1 MHNKIKNNLIATTA
15 FAVSL
20 VTGYSRRSYAAPY
33 CDVGTYANYVCS
45 GTYTNEV
52 QFNGYG
58 NGTVN
63 ITTAPGFS
71 INAPGSSGLTIR
83 GLGRLIFTDTTG
95 SSITAAYHGLYI
107 NNYGNHPGGMAGT
120 ISVDSNSNINA
131 GMNGAYILSG
141 GSDGMNVTLS
151 GDITGGSRGVFA
163 LNSGSGSM
171 SLNLNGTVTGNYY
184 YGVRA
189 DNSFNGTDLNIT
201 TGASSNIVSANTG
214 IFALHNGHG
223 ALSIDINGDINSAFT
238 SIYARGRGTE
248 TSIRLGTDSE
258 LHSTYGGG
266 IQVQNYSGY
275 LNIITASTSS
285 INVGG
290 GAIYAS
296 NSGYGATSHL
306 VIGGDIYARNGSGIN
321 ASNQPGTADLY
332 IYTEASSHINAG
344 AAGIFSYNRGNG
356 DTHIFSNGY
365 VAGRNGYGIS
375 AFTTSADSDTNITT
389 GTGSFVSG
397 RVTGIYAL
405 NATAGTGNISLNIN
419 GEVHGRDNNGVSILN
434 YSGATSITT
443 SGDSEITGN
452 NNGISINHTG
462 TGALSMSL
470 SGSVSG
476 ITGVNIA
483 NRGST
488 AGSLYINGTIDG
500 TGGNAIVFRN
510 DLAGTQYNTTATPI
524 EIAGGRIIGN
534 ILDYHKDRGFSPV
547 TVTGDFISEGN
558 FTVSDFDVAAGGDF
572 TLSADNAIYSGNS
585 VSLDGTF
592 TLGGNNAYIRT
603 NYGIT
608 NSGTFNVSGNNTRAY
623 GDFTNNGT
631 LHIGTGHNFFV
642 DTMTAGTGDIW
653 FGFNTESDHAQLTV
667 TNSAA
672 DLTGQTLHINVTGTT
687 GFGNNQ
693 QALLVSSYGD
703 IIGGP
708 GGTRTQVDDNS
719 VLWDFDIVDGT
730 GAINPTDAS
739 QLFLLARQ
747 SASVGGLS
755 FTQNNENVGNVL
767 MSLQSTTNPELAS
780 IVANMNAASTDAAFN
795 EVLESVQSAADMS
808 DFSAMSASTTRVMD
822 TISSRM
828 DFLRDIKVTQESKT
842 SLTETDQE
850 IAMPKG
856 LQAWA
861 VSFGDADNAGSRDYG
876 LSNINGGTFSGFGS
890 YIRQDARSGIAGY
903 DAKSA
908 GAAFGVDT
916 GHSFNDLILGASFAY
931 AHTEINSKNANRG
944 ENDIDAF
951 QLLGYVGKTF
961 EQNRFWE
968 VQASYAQ
975 AQNDTTRHDVGSV
988 PGLTAKG
995 DFTSREF
1002 GLRGRVGKHIRHDDY
1017 LITPSLGI
1025 DWLHYMADSYTE
1037 TGAGGANLS
1046 VDTKNLDQ
1054 VEIGGTVK
1062 VQRSIKR
1069 DNGATI
1075 TPEIHAGYFY
1085 NLTGDALQKTSS
1097 FTGGGASFATESPD
1111 PARSR
1116 VTAGFGVT
1124 YQGTQGWDYAL
1135 NYDTNLRNDY
1145 QEHSLIARASWKF

>member
-20 VTGYSRRSYAAPY
+20 VTGYSRRSYAVP
-33 CDVGTYANYVCS
+33 CDVGTYSDYVCS
-45 GTYTNEV
+45 GAYTSRV
-52 QFNGYG
+52 MFTDAGDG
-58 NGTVN
+58 NLK

-71 INAPGSSGLTIR
+71 INTPSDHGLLIN
-83 GLGRLIFTDTTG
+83 GLGGISFTDTLG
-95 SSITAAYHGLYI
+95 SSITSAFNGITINSNGDHG
-107 NNYGNHPGGMAGT
+107 NGQQGT
-120 ISVDSNSNINA
+120 ISVNSNSYIDAGNYGVSLLNSGSG
-131 GMNGAYILSG
+131 GMNI
-141 GSDGMNVTLS
+141 TLS
-151 GDITGGSRGVFA
+151 GDITGGLTGVSVANRGT
-163 LNSGSGSM
+163 GSI
-171 SLNLNGTVTGNYY
+171 SLNIDGSVNGGYY
-184 YGVRA
+184 YGVSAETRA
-189 DNSFNGTDLNIT
+189 GGGSLYIT
-201 TGASSNIVSANTG
+201 TGATSNITSTNTG
-214 IFALHNGHG
+214 LKAVHNGLG
-223 ALSIDINGDINSAFT
+223 ALSIDINGDIDSAFT
-238 SIYARGRGTE
+238 NIYARGHGTE
-248 TSIRLGTDSE
+248 TSIRLGAGSE

-266 IQVQNYSGY
+266 IQVQSYAGY
-275 LNIITASTSS
+275 LQILTAATSS
-285 INVGG
+285 IDVAG
-290 GAIYAS
+290 GAIYAI
-296 NSGYGATSHL
+296 NNGLGASHL
-306 VIGGDIYARNGSGIN
+306 VIGGDIYTRNGVGISV
-321 ASNQPGTADLY
+321 SNQPTATEVY
-332 IYTEASSHINAG
+332 IFTDTSTHINAG
-344 AAGIFSYNRGNG
+344 AMGIFTYNRGSG
-356 DTHIFSNGY
+356 DTNIFANGY
-365 VAGRNGYGIS
+365 IRGRNGYGIG
-375 AFTTSADSDTNITT
+375 AFTTSADNDINVTT
-389 GTGSFVSG
+389 GTGSFVRG
-397 RVTGIYAL
+397 RNAGIYAL
-405 NATAGTGNISLNIN
+405 NATAGNGNISISVN
-419 GEVHGRDNNGVSILN
+419 GDVAGSDNNGISILN
-434 YSGATSITT
+434 YGGATSLTT
-443 SGDSEITGN
+443 STDSEITGN

-653 FGFNTESDHAQLTV
+653 FGFNTASDHAQLTV

-672 DLTGQTLHINVTGTT
+672 DLTGQTLHIDVTGTT
-687 GFGNNQ
+687 GLGNNQ

-780 IVANMNAASTDAAFN
+780 VVANMNAASTDAAFN

-861 VSFGDADNAGSRDYG
+861 VNFGDADNAGSRDYG

-975 AQNDTTRHDVGSV
+975 AQNDTTRHDVGGV